1 MKEEFYESIYVQR
14 NDSFFR
20 NIGEK
25 NKHIDFYFIA
35 SNDGGIAYY
44 ENSSKNI
51 FSAGQAFDVLKS
63 VGELSKEGYVV
74 MNHLPIS
81 EDSSPAF
88 EYRMKHSD
96 SGIEKMEGFQAWRFL
111 RQEKSSKYVVLTQWK
126 SFADF
131 ENWKN
136 SDQFKKA
143 HDSQQA
149 KQPSYFMER
158 PFVISGHMHEKEE

>member
-1 MKEEFYESIYVQR
+1 MKAFMSRGTIHFLETL
-14 NDSFFR
+14 
-20 NIGEK
+20 EK
-25 NKHIDFYFIA
+25 KHKHIDFYFIA

-44 ENSSKNI
+44 ENKSKNI

-96 SGIEKMEGFQAWRFL
+96 SGIEEMEGFQAWRFL

-131 ENWKN
+131 ENWKS

>member
-1 MKEEFYESIYVQR
+1 MKAFMTRGTIRFLETL
-14 NDSFFR
+14 
-20 NIGEK
+20 EK
-25 NKHIDFYFIA
+25 KNTDIDFYFIS

-51 FSAGQAFDVLKS
+51 FSSGQAFEVLKA
-63 VGELSKEGYVV
+63 VGKLSKEGYVV
-74 MNHLPIS
+74 MNHLPVS
-81 EDSSPAF
+81 EDSSSTF
-88 EYRMKHSD
+88 EYRMKQSD
-96 SGIEKMEGFQAWRFL
+96 SGIEKTDGFQAWRFL
-111 RQEKSSKYVVLTQWK
+111 RQEKTSKYVVLTQWK

-143 HDSQQA
+143 HDSQKA
-149 KQPSYFMER
+149 KQPSYFMDR